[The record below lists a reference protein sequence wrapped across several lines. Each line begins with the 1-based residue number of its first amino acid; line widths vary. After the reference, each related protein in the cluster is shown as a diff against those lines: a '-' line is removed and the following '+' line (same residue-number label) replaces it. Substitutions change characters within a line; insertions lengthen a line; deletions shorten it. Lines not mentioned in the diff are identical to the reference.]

1 MENFQMNAKPAS
13 YALSIGAILISLAAA
28 GYTYWSRQASSTPAM
43 PETVIQEVAK
53 AEAPATQTLERDDV
67 EAIVHDYLLANPK
80 IMMDMQAELEK
91 IQQEER
97 AVAQKAAL
105 SENKEMI
112 FGSDYQVEIGNA
124 DAPIT
129 IVEFFDY
136 NCGFCQRAL
145 GDMMKFVD
153 EDPQVKFILKEFPV
167 LGEASLDAHKAS
179 LAFSHLMPAK
189 AAEFHTSLLGAPGRK
204 DGSVAMDLA
213 IQLGADKTQM
223 IEEMKKPY
231 ILGAIKEVYGLA
243 DSLGITGTPS
253 YVVGDE
259 VVFGAVGHDSLNA
272 KVAAIKECGK
282 ATC

>member
-1 MENFQMNAKPAS
+1 MKATPAS
-13 YALSIGAILISLAAA
+13 YALSIGAILISLGAA
-28 GYTYWSRQASSTPAM
+28 GYTYWSNQASKTSAM
-43 PETVIQEVAK
+43 PETVIEETAK
-53 AEAPATQTLERDDV
+53 AETPVPQTLQRSDV
-67 EAIVHDYLLANPK
+67 ETIVHDYLLANPK
-80 IMMDMQAELEK
+80 IMMEVQTALER

-105 SENKEMI
+105 SENKEKI
-112 FGSDYQVEIGNA
+112 FGSKYQVEIGKA

-129 IVEFFDY
+129 IVEFYDY
-136 NCGFCQRAL
+136 NCTFCQRAL
-145 GDMMKFVD
+145 GDMLKFVD

-167 LGEASLDAHKAS
+167 LGEASLDAHKVS
-179 LAFSHLMPAK
+179 LAFSHLMPEK
-189 AAEFHTSLLGAPGRK
+189 TAEFHTTLLGASGRK
-204 DGSVAMDLA
+204 DGNVAMDLA
-213 IQLGADKTQM
+213 VKLGADKDQV

-231 ILGAIKEVYGLA
+231 ILEAIKEVYGLA

-253 YVVGDE
+253 YVIGDE